1 MRGTVDIVE
10 LEFLTKSLELGGL
23 HVVHTGKGDLIKYES
38 TGFRTIW

>member
-23 HVVHTGKGDLIKYES
+23 YIVHTGKGGSYKI
-38 TGFRTIW
+38 